1 MVWFLM
7 DPCTCL
13 CCVTEISVF
22 QIYADWSIELTR
34 QKNVCK
40 GITTVTDG
48 AKYRP
53 PAQQLAHVLSQTN
66 NIADVRPLKPLA
78 LIESVDSLFSIYTH
92 TVAIVMRGPALPSV
106 FPPLY
111 YIYAYASLSVRR
123 MQFALIY
130 FYFIDRQ

>member
-1 MVWFLM
+1 MVWFFNGPMYMSL
-7 DPCTCL
+7 L
-13 CCVTEISVF
+13 CDRNFSISNLRRLV
-22 QIYADWSIELTR
+22 YRTDKT
-34 QKNVCK
+34 KNVCK
-40 GITTVTDG
+40 GITAVTDG

-66 NIADVRPLKPLA
+66 NIANVRPLKPLA

-130 FYFIDRQ
+130 FYFIDRH